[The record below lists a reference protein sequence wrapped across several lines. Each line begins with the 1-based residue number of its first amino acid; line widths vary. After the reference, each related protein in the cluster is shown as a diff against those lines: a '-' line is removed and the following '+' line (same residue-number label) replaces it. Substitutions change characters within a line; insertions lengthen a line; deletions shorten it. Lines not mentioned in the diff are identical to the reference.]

1 MISKKKFLGLKST
14 TQIFKICNELELQ
27 RNILLSGKE
36 IDTFVLEN
44 FSKYLL
50 DTQRSDIVLSL
61 QDVFS
66 EKDKRLLLE
75 KIHFLYHKLREEA
88 GYPISEK
95 QFIKSSKD
103 KIVSHQTKKND
114 LVIILENLRSAFN
127 VGSIIRSAECFGIK
141 EIITTGI
148 TPQVTNKKVIKT
160 AKDTEENINFSFVQD
175 ISEVVKNLKSQDY
188 TIIGAETGEGSI
200 SLSEYK
206 FQSRTTV
213 IFGNEEIGLTQKAV
227 DLCDAIVE
235 IEMKGLKNSLN
246 VSNAVSIF
254 MFEYGKQMELRMSP

>member
-1 MISKKKFLGLKST
+1 MISKKKFLGLRPT

-27 RNILLSGKE
+27 RNILLSEKD
-36 IDTFVLEN
+36 IDLSLLQKFQE
-44 FSKYLL
+44 YLS
-50 DTQRSDIVLSL
+50 DTQRNNIATDL
-61 QDVFS
+61 QDIFTV
-66 EKDKRLLLE
+66 KDKRLLLE

-88 GYPISEK
+88 GYTISEK

-103 KIVSHQTKKND
+103 KVTSSQVKKND

-127 VGSIIRSAECFGIK
+127 VGSIIRSAECFGVK

-148 TPQVTNKKVIKT
+148 TPQITDNKVIKT
-160 AKDTEENINFSFVQD
+160 AKGTEGNIDFSFVQD
-175 ISEVVKNLKSQDY
+175 ISEVVENLKAKDY
-188 TIIGAETGEGSI
+188 MIIGAEIGEGSI

-206 FQSRTTV
+206 FLNRTAV
-213 IFGNEEIGLTQKAV
+213 ILGNEEIGLTQKAV

-235 IEMKGLKNSLN
+235 IDMKGLKNSLN

-254 MFEYGKQMELRMSP
+254 MFEYGRQT